1 MVGGFGLGLMKNTP
15 SPVISDLSMTNTTIT
30 QLGSTTI
37 TFKATDMISTDIA
50 FVEVSGKSIIKK
62 ASSSDYLNYTII
74 LYGADLPIMSSN
86 TLIIKAINTNGSDED
101 TTLELTVT
109 AVPSVIPSYK
119 FKESITIPD
128 EVDLII
134 NLLKTNTL
142 NHRLKHIV
150 PLDNIYKEQPMNWKE
165 FPGMYIRKVANV
177 TMMTRESLGEDYDTG
192 VEKFVNVWQC
202 DIAFDLVAHVKTI
215 FNYPPIVTDG
225 EENSIRYEH
234 AKNCLPVMRTLL
246 HTILSENLQYVD
258 PDGSTLQWDFVEEQD
273 FNLIDGGYAGARDVW
288 AFQLLYR
295 FQFEMEVE

>member
-134 NLLKTNTL
+134 NLLKTNTI